1 MRPQMIDASTGAPG
15 LTFWDCLVLA
25 ANGPRADAEL
35 IRFIQKHSGVASTA
49 DPNPVAVGRQP
60 AARLRTPD
68 ADATSVRPAETGAPQ
83 TRS

>member
-1 MRPQMIDASTGAPG
+1 MRPQMITATIGAPG

-25 ANGPRADAEL
+25 ATGPRADAEL
-35 IRFIQKHSGVASTA
+35 IRFIQEHSGVASTA
-49 DPNPVAVGRQP
+49 GPNPVAVGRQP
-60 AARLRTPD
+60 AARLSTPD